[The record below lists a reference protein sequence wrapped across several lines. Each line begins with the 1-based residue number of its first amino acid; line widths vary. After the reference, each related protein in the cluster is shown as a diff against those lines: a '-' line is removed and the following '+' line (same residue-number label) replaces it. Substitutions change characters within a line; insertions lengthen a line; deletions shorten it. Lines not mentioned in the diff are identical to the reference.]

1 MHWLP
6 EALDEIRDLL
16 KEQSLLVGAM
26 ANEERHGEITTTV
39 DQKVDGIVHRL
50 AAIEEVLCALACRG
64 EHLLT
69 ASGPLIDYVALSEA
83 AHAARWALEKVS
95 STFELGGIEQTVLV
109 GADQKLALF
118 GAGEITFAIVS
129 PTGVSLTEALARG

>member
-1 MHWLP
+1 VHWLP
-6 EALDEIRDLL
+6 EALEEIRDLL

-26 ANEERHGEITTTV
+26 ANEDRHTEITTTV
-39 DQKVDGIVHRL
+39 DQKVDAIVHRL

-83 AHAARWALEKVS
+83 AHAARWAMEKVANAY
-95 STFELGGIEQTVLV
+95 ELGSIDQSLV
-109 GADQKLALF
+109 VGTEQKLAFF

-129 PTGVSLTEALARG
+129 PTGVSLSEALSRD